1 MVSVEKRL
9 PDVNTPVWDAISRMV
24 SAKMKTI
31 RVVAALVER
40 DGRYLITQ
48 RRESAVL
55 PLLWDF
61 PGGRVEDGESD
72 ESALAREVGER
83 LGATVEVGQ
92 LISFVNH
99 PYEKYAVD
107 LYLYG
112 CTLLSDQLHCRAVK
126 DYAWVTSKEMESY
139 SFTPVD
145 EASMNKLL
153 GEG

>member
-1 MVSVEKRL
+1 MSSEL
-9 PDVNTPVWDAISRMV
+9 
-24 SAKMKTI
+24 KTV

-48 RRESAVL
+48 RRETAVL

-61 PGGRVEDGESD
+61 PGGRVEDGETD
-72 ESALAREVGER
+72 EAALAREVMER
-83 LGATVEVGQ
+83 LGVSVDVRQ

-107 LYLYG
+107 LYLYE
-112 CTLLSDQLHCRAVK
+112 CALQSDRLSCRAVK
-126 DYAWVTSKEMESY
+126 DYAWVTSEEMEKY

-145 EASMNKLL
+145 EASMSKLL
-153 GEG
+153 GE

>member
-1 MVSVEKRL
+1 VPSE
-9 PDVNTPVWDAISRMV
+9 I
-24 SAKMKTI
+24 KTI

-48 RRESAVL
+48 RREAAVL

-61 PGGRVEDGESD
+61 PGGRVERGESD
-72 ESALAREVGER
+72 ELALAREVAER
-83 LGATVEVGQ
+83 LGASVEVGQ

-107 LYLYG
+107 LYLYE
-112 CTLLSDQLHCRAVK
+112 CTLLSDELHCHAVEE
-126 DYAWVTSKEMESY
+126 YAWVTSTEMESY

-145 EASMNKLL
+145 EASMSKLL

>member
-1 MVSVEKRL
+1 MSSE
-9 PDVNTPVWDAISRMV
+9 I
-24 SAKMKTI
+24 KTI
-31 RVVAALVER
+31 RVVAALVAR
-40 DGRYLITQ
+40 NGRYLITQ
-48 RRESAVL
+48 RRENAVL

-61 PGGRVEDGESD
+61 PGGRVEEGESD
-72 ESALAREVGER
+72 RAALTREVHER
-83 LGATVEVGQ
+83 LGARVEVGQ

-107 LYLYG
+107 LFLYE
-112 CTLLSDQLHCRAVK
+112 CTLIGHDLRCRAVK

-145 EASMNKLL
+145 EASMSKLL

>member
-1 MVSVEKRL
+1 
-9 PDVNTPVWDAISRMV
+9 
-24 SAKMKTI
+24 MKTI

-40 DGRYLITQ
+40 EGKYLITQ
-48 RRESAVL
+48 RRENAVL

-61 PGGRVEDGESD
+61 PGGRVEDGES
-72 ESALAREVGER
+72 EEGALAREVSER
-83 LGATVEVGQ
+83 LGARVEVGQ

-107 LYLYG
+107 LYLYE
-112 CTLLSDQLHCRAVK
+112 CTLLDDQLHCRAVK
-126 DYAWVTSKEMESY
+126 QYAWVTSKEMEAY

-145 EASMNKLL
+145 EASMSKLL

>member
-1 MVSVEKRL
+1 
-9 PDVNTPVWDAISRMV
+9 
-24 SAKMKTI
+24 MKTI

-48 RRESAVL
+48 RRENAVL

-61 PGGRVEDGESD
+61 PGGRVEQGETD
-72 ESALAREVGER
+72 EAALAREVAER
-83 LGATVEVGQ
+83 LGAAVEVGQ
-92 LISFVNH
+92 LISYVNH

-107 LYLYG
+107 LYLYE
-112 CTLLSDQLHCRAVK
+112 CKLLTEQLRCLAVK

-145 EASMNKLL
+145 EASMGKLL
-153 GEG
+153 GEA

>member
-1 MVSVEKRL
+1 
-9 PDVNTPVWDAISRMV
+9 
-24 SAKMKTI
+24 MKTI

-48 RRESAVL
+48 RRENAVL

-61 PGGRVEDGESD
+61 PGGRVEEGESD
-72 ESALAREVGER
+72 EAALVREVAER
-83 LGATVEVGQ
+83 LGAEVEVGQ

-107 LYLYG
+107 LYLYE
-112 CTLLSDQLHCRAVK
+112 CKLLRGDLHCRAVR

-145 EASMNKLL
+145 EASMSKLL
-153 GEG
+153 GVG

>member
-1 MVSVEKRL
+1 
-9 PDVNTPVWDAISRMV
+9 
-24 SAKMKTI
+24 MKTI

-48 RRESAVL
+48 RRETAV
-55 PLLWDF
+55 PPFLWDF
-61 PGGRVEDGESD
+61 PGGRVERGESD
-72 ESALAREVGER
+72 EAALAREVDER
-83 LGATVEVGQ
+83 LGASVEVGQ

-107 LYLYG
+107 LYLYE
-112 CTLLSDQLHCRAVK
+112 CTLLSDELHCRAVK
-126 DYAWVTSKEMESY
+126 EYAWVTSKEMESY

-145 EASMNKLL
+145 EASMSKLL

>member
-1 MVSVEKRL
+1 MSSELR
-9 PDVNTPVWDAISRMV
+9 
-24 SAKMKTI
+24 TI

-48 RRESAVL
+48 RRDTAVL

-61 PGGRVEDGESD
+61 PGGRVESGETD
-72 ESALAREVGER
+72 EAALAREVVER
-83 LGATVEVGQ
+83 LGVAVDVGQ

-107 LYLYG
+107 LYLYQ
-112 CTLLSDQLHCRAVK
+112 CTLHSDQLTCRAVK
-126 DYAWVTSKEMESY
+126 DFAWVSSDEMEQY
-139 SFTPVD
+139 PFTPVD
-145 EASMNKLL
+145 EASMSKLL

>member
-1 MVSVEKRL
+1 
-9 PDVNTPVWDAISRMV
+9 MV

-83 LGATVEVGQ
+83 LGATVEVEQ

-145 EASMNKLL
+145 EASMSKLL

>member
-1 MVSVEKRL
+1 VSL
-9 PDVNTPVWDAISRMV
+9 QL
-24 SAKMKTI
+24 KTI

-48 RRESAVL
+48 RRENAVL
-55 PLLWDF
+55 PMLWDF

-72 ESALAREVGER
+72 QHALAREVSER
-83 LGATVEVGQ
+83 LGAEVEVGQ

-107 LYLYG
+107 LYLYE
-112 CTLLSDQLHCRAVK
+112 CTLLTEQLQCRAVK
-126 DYAWVTSKEMESY
+126 NYAWVTSEEMESY

-145 EASMNKLL
+145 EASMSKLL
-153 GEG
+153 GVG

>member
-1 MVSVEKRL
+1 
-9 PDVNTPVWDAISRMV
+9 
-24 SAKMKTI
+24 MKTI

-40 DGRYLITQ
+40 EGRYLITQ
-48 RRESAVL
+48 RRETAVL

-61 PGGRVEDGESD
+61 PGGRVEDAESD
-72 ESALAREVGER
+72 EAALAREVDER
-83 LGATVEVGQ
+83 LGARVEVGQ

-99 PYEKYAVD
+99 PYERYAVD
-107 LYLYG
+107 LYLYECKLHG
-112 CTLLSDQLHCRAVK
+112 DTLHCQAVR

-145 EASMNKLL
+145 EASMTKLL

>member
-1 MVSVEKRL
+1 MSPE
-9 PDVNTPVWDAISRMV
+9 T
-24 SAKMKTI
+24 KTI

-40 DGRYLITQ
+40 EGRYLITQ
-48 RRESAVL
+48 RRETAVL

-61 PGGRVEDGESD
+61 PGGRVEEGETD
-72 ESALAREVGER
+72 EAALAREVAER
-83 LGATVEVGQ
+83 LGASVEVGQ

-107 LYLYG
+107 LYLYE
-112 CTLLSDQLHCRAVK
+112 CRLLRAHLDCRAVH

-145 EASMNKLL
+145 EASMSKLL

>member
-1 MVSVEKRL
+1 
-9 PDVNTPVWDAISRMV
+9 
-24 SAKMKTI
+24 MKTI

-48 RRESAVL
+48 RRETAVL

-61 PGGRVEDGESD
+61 PGGRVERGESD
-72 ESALAREVGER
+72 EAALAREVDER
-83 LGATVEVGQ
+83 LGASVEVGQ

-107 LYLYG
+107 LYLYE
-112 CTLLSDQLHCRAVK
+112 CTLLTDELHCRAVK
-126 DYAWVTSKEMESY
+126 GYAWVTSKEMESY

-145 EASMNKLL
+145 EASMSKLL

>member
-1 MVSVEKRL
+1 MPSE
-9 PDVNTPVWDAISRMV
+9 T
-24 SAKMKTI
+24 KTI

-40 DGRYLITQ
+40 DGRYLITR
-48 RRESAVL
+48 RRETAVL

-61 PGGRVEDGESD
+61 PGGRVEEGESD
-72 ESALAREVGER
+72 EAALAREVGER
-83 LGATVEVGQ
+83 LGANVEVGQ

-107 LYLYG
+107 LYLYE
-112 CTLLSDQLHCRAVK
+112 CALLSDELHCRAVK
-126 DYAWVTSKEMESY
+126 EYAWVTSKEMESY

-145 EASMNKLL
+145 EASMSKLL

>member
-1 MVSVEKRL
+1 
-9 PDVNTPVWDAISRMV
+9 
-24 SAKMKTI
+24 MKTI

-40 DGRYLITQ
+40 DARYLITQ
-48 RRESAVL
+48 RRDTAVL

-61 PGGRVEDGESD
+61 PGGRVEENESD
-72 ESALAREVGER
+72 EAALAREVGER

-107 LYLYG
+107 LYLYE
-112 CTLLSDQLHCRAVK
+112 CRLLSDHLECRAVK
-126 DYAWVTSKEMESY
+126 KYAWVTSKEMESY

-145 EASMNKLL
+145 EASMSQLL

>member
-1 MVSVEKRL
+1 
-9 PDVNTPVWDAISRMV
+9 
-24 SAKMKTI
+24 MKTI

-48 RRESAVL
+48 RRETAVL
-55 PLLWDF
+55 PMLWDF
-61 PGGRVEDGESD
+61 PGGRVETGESD
-72 ESALAREVGER
+72 EAALAREVAER
-83 LGATVEVGQ
+83 LGARVDVGQ

-107 LYLYG
+107 LYLYE
-112 CTLLSDQLHCRAVK
+112 CRLLSDQLHCYAVN
-126 DYAWVTSKEMESY
+126 DYAWVSSEEMESY

-145 EASMNKLL
+145 EASMSKLL

>member
-1 MVSVEKRL
+1 
-9 PDVNTPVWDAISRMV
+9 
-24 SAKMKTI
+24 MKTI

-48 RRESAVL
+48 RRETAVL
-55 PLLWDF
+55 PMLWDF
-61 PGGRVEDGESD
+61 PGGRVETGETD
-72 ESALAREVGER
+72 QVALAREVAER
-83 LGATVEVGQ
+83 LGASVDVGQ

-107 LYLYG
+107 LYLYE
-112 CTLLSDQLHCRAVK
+112 CTLLDDQLRCRAVH

-145 EASMNKLL
+145 EASMSKLL

>member
-1 MVSVEKRL
+1 
-9 PDVNTPVWDAISRMV
+9 
-24 SAKMKTI
+24 MKTI

-40 DGRYLITQ
+40 EGRYLITQ
-48 RRESAVL
+48 RRETAVL

-61 PGGRVEDGESD
+61 PGGRVEENESD
-72 ESALAREVGER
+72 EAALAREVDER

-107 LYLYG
+107 LYLYE
-112 CTLLSDQLHCRAVK
+112 CILLSGQFHCRAVK
-126 DYAWVTSKEMESY
+126 EYAWVTSKEMESY

-145 EASMNKLL
+145 EASMSKLL
-153 GEG
+153 GES

>member
-1 MVSVEKRL
+1 MSSE
-9 PDVNTPVWDAISRMV
+9 
-24 SAKMKTI
+24 MKTI

-48 RRESAVL
+48 RRETAVL
-55 PLLWDF
+55 PMLWDF
-61 PGGRVEDGESD
+61 PGGRVETGETD
-72 ESALAREVGER
+72 EAALAREVAER
-83 LGATVEVGQ
+83 LGARVDVGQ

-107 LYLYG
+107 LYLYE
-112 CTLLSDQLHCRAVK
+112 CRLLSEHLHCHAVK
-126 DYAWVTSKEMESY
+126 DYAWVTSEEMESY

>member
-1 MVSVEKRL
+1 
-9 PDVNTPVWDAISRMV
+9 
-24 SAKMKTI
+24 MKTI

-48 RRESAVL
+48 RRDTAVL

-61 PGGRVEDGESD
+61 PGGRVEENESD
-72 ESALAREVGER
+72 EAALAREVGER

-99 PYEKYAVD
+99 PYDKYAVD
-107 LYLYG
+107 LYLYE
-112 CTLLSDQLHCRAVK
+112 CRLLSDHLECRAVK
-126 DYAWVTSKEMESY
+126 KYAWVTSKEMESY

-145 EASMNKLL
+145 EASMSQLL